1 LGRQQPRVCACDGD
15 GSTGFGR
22 TESGARL
29 RTASTRLRRR
39 TAHSGDERK
48 CTSDERGVL
57 EGEATSSRQEWG
69 GSAVPFY
76 REREGRGMVC
86 QRRGNDRCLHGYHWW
101 RSSLGEVMGET
112 DALITETVAVI
123 IPINTEK
130 QRTTGLAALGLAA
143 QGSLGRRRRGRL
155 GGSSAAGGR
164 HAAAS
169 GRASRG
175 G

>member
-1 LGRQQPRVCACDGD
+1 
-15 GSTGFGR
+15 
-22 TESGARL
+22 
-29 RTASTRLRRR
+29 
-39 TAHSGDERK
+39 
-48 CTSDERGVL
+48 
-57 EGEATSSRQEWG
+57 
-69 GSAVPFY
+69 
-76 REREGRGMVC
+76 
-86 QRRGNDRCLHGYHWW
+86 
-101 RSSLGEVMGET
+101 MGET
-112 DALITETVAVI
+112 DALIAETVAVI